1 LIMKK
6 QIIAAAVAAT
16 MSAAALADISIT
28 GAAQVN
34 YTNSDKEGATPDT
47 NIFSQET
54 SLKFVGKSGD
64 TEVVIGLGGQA
75 FDAND
80 EDDTGAEVVGTDS
93 FVDVEDIYMT
103 TKIGDINI
111 KSGTWDS
118 GDNPLRDSNRNSGKI
133 ALSTKLGGIDLGYN
147 GTSAGASADEF
158 VIGTAVSGVNLKFTQ
173 RAAGETISASGEV
186 AGVKVSYLGYQEDA
200 ANEDKT
206 VVEVSTKIG
215 DISVKAGKATADS
228 SATIDG
234 NSWMGDYEDAGAS
247 MTLTDGQDVTAFE
260 LSTAVAGNTVTFR
273 TASVDD
279 ATSGGSAHD
288 VDWNKLIVTRPLA
301 SGATLEV
308 TYTDTDDAQA
318 NNDTTDIDVE
328 LRVAF

>member
-1 LIMKK
+1 MKK

-54 SLKFVGKSGD
+54 SLKIVGKSGD
-64 TEVVIGLGGQA
+64 TQVVIGMGGA
-75 FDAND
+75 AMDANSSD
-80 EDDTGAEVVGTDS
+80 NTGAEVAAAS
-93 FVDVEDIYMT
+93 YANIEDIYMT
-103 TKIGDINI
+103 TKIGDINV

-118 GDNPLRDSNRNSGKI
+118 GDNPLRDSNRNAGKI
-133 ALSTKLGGIDLGYN
+133 ALSTKLGGLDLGYN

-158 VIGTAVSGVNLKFTQ
+158 VVGTAVSGVNLKFVQ
-173 RAAGETISASGEV
+173 RAAGETIVASGEV

-200 ANEDKT
+200 ANMDKT
-206 VVEVSTKIG
+206 VVEVGTKVG
-215 DISVKAGKATADS
+215 DVSVRAGKATADS
-228 SATIDG
+228 GAVIDG

-247 MTLTDGQDVTAFE
+247 MTLTAGQDVTAFE

-279 ATSGGSAHD
+279 ATTGGSAHD

-308 TYTDTDDAQA
+308 TYTDTDDAVA
-318 NNDTTDIDVE
+318 GNDTTDIDVE